1 MTDVTICM
9 CYDGVRGESRR
20 VPDAVKKSPA
30 SGGWMDL
37 KSCSFAAGSNFGQ
50 RSSEQIQGAGDV
62 TDVTITKLTDAS
74 STGLFR
80 EALLGEFDKNVV
92 ITFMRTGRAGPQ
104 EYLRLELQ
112 QCGISSFGS
121 QSVGNDR
128 PVESFSIRYG
138 RMVITSFAFDKG
150 GQATAQGTATIDNPD

>member
-20 VPDAVKKSPA
+20 VPNSVRKSPA

-37 KSCSFAAGSNFGQ
+37 KSCAFAAASNFGQ
-50 RSSEQIQGAGDV
+50 RSSDQIQGAGDV
-62 TDVTITKLTDAS
+62 TDVTITKLTDVS

-92 ITFMRTGRAGPQ
+92 ITFLRSGRVGPQ

-112 QCGISSFGS
+112 ECGISSFGTKS
-121 QSVGNDR
+121 EGNGR
-128 PVESFSIRYG
+128 PVESFSIRYS
-138 RMVITSFAFDKG
+138 RMVITSFSFDRG
-150 GQATAQGTATIDNPD
+150 GTATAQGTATVDNPD